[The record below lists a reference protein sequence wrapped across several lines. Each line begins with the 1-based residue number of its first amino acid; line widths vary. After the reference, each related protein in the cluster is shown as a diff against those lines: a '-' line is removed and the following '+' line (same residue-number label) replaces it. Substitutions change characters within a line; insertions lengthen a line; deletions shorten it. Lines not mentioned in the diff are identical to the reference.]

1 MTKPSKPFNYIR
13 AKGITRHARNQ
24 GNLIREDTILLLKKE
39 AENTLSEDDIMKF
52 RLLLARE
59 PVIKKIKD

>member
-39 AENTLSEDDIMKF
+39 EENTLSEDDIVKF
-52 RLLLARE
+52 RLLIARE
-59 PVIKKIKD
+59 PVIKRQSE